1 MVMGDTL
8 DRTVQALARALDGRE
23 PRRLEEPRARPAAVL
38 MPLREGPA
46 GVEVVLT
53 KRTSHLPHHAGQVS
67 FPGGA
72 SDPEDGGPEE
82 TALRET
88 CEEIG
93 VCREAARVVARLD
106 QVVTV
111 TNFLVTPFLGVLDG
125 RAELAPSPHEVER
138 LLRVPLAKVLDR
150 EQWRPTE
157 VRWQGM
163 AFHHEA
169 LSHDGEVVWGA
180 TARIILA
187 LVERLG
193 PAAAGVVQASKSN
206 GQKGVDRPGGL
217 V

>member
-1 MVMGDTL
+1 MERMLEPIVAELT
-8 DRTVQALARALDGRE
+8 RALAGRK
-23 PRRLEEPRARPAAVL
+23 PRRLEEPRARRAAVL
-38 MPLREGPA
+38 MPLRQGEG

-93 VCREAARVVARLD
+93 VCRDAARVVARLD

-111 TNFLVTPFLGVLDG
+111 TNFLVTPFVGVLDS
-125 RAELAPSPHEVER
+125 RAELAPNPHEVER
-138 LLRVPLAKVLDR
+138 LLRVPLAKLLDR
-150 EQWRPTE
+150 DSWRRTE
-157 VRWQGM
+157 VNWQGM
-163 AFHHEA
+163 AFQHEA
-169 LSHDGEVVWGA
+169 LHHDGELVWGA

-193 PAAAGVVQASKSN
+193 AGAARIIEAARGN
-206 GQKGVDRPGGL
+206 GRKGVDSPGGL